1 MATKKSEKPEAV
13 EAFVLV
19 DCIFG
24 KAGEV
29 VTLTNA
35 EAAVGKEV
43 GMLDLHPEAIKAHKE

>member
-1 MATKKSEKPEAV
+1 MATKKPTDQV

-29 VTLTNA
+29 VTLSQ
-35 EAAVGKEV
+35 EDAAIGKDA
-43 GMLDLHPEAIKAHKE
+43 GMLDLHPSAIKAHKE